1 MKLTYGFQIEAAEK
15 YDSVGI
21 TARVLVREDNSASPI
36 NPRSG
41 VESAIWGAPK
51 HLHGLALDGLGFYA
65 HFYADDSDGRVP
77 LIGFTPKYRD
87 VFSVDRANAQAMV
100 KTLTRIGRALEKAD
114 ATEPGDII
122 MATAT
127 ALRFDFVVERI
138 DDHEARG
145 PMYGDMRWR
154 WMTMGEG
161 RNRLRRMIDENRPTP
176 TAMTMTAA

>member
-1 MKLTYGFQIEAAEK
+1 MKRTYGFQIEAAEK

-87 VFSVDRANAQAMV
+87 
-100 KTLTRIGRALEKAD
+100 ALEKAD